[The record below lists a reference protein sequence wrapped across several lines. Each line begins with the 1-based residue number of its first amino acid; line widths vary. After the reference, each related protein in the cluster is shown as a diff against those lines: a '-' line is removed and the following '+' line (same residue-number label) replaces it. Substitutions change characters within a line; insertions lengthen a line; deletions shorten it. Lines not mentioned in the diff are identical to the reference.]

1 MTPCGFRGYASVDI
15 FCDPNASGRFR
26 CQRRPSGPLAKARAE
41 FLLSSIAEEHKVSVE
56 AEYEPKPEEWLKK
69 FQHVRHGDSDKFSS
83 ACHMVGSNL
92 KIIQRFVRAFGFA
105 VDVVSIPFPAA
116 SPASLVVNAFA
127 SLFASFSKVSEDFD
141 KIEDFFRKV
150 ADRLLSLETL
160 SKHLGQPGKRD
171 NLQERIVKLFICCL
185 SVGKIGSEKV
195 KHRPVAWCQQWS
207 NEKKNKLD
215 PELKRF
221 DEALESLR
229 LSIQTE
235 TYVAAIETN
244 EAVEKLAQGV
254 HNERDEI
261 LDWMST
267 FRHYTMHHKIE
278 QQLPA
283 DFNGGR
289 WLRESELFK
298 SWKEGATNRV
308 WYIGKPGAGKSVIA
322 YSIINDLKS
331 LAESSSSHDIL
342 VAYLY
347 LTYTSQADVKTLL
360 GSILRQLQ
368 AGSNL
373 NEQVL
378 KKFRDCRQCGRSGSQ
393 VQPPSMNDIRQM
405 LSAVAKHKTVFV
417 VVDALDESEQ
427 EIRQDLLEYIKDIGP
442 NVKLLVTSRHL
453 HHLETLQQGFQTS
466 EIQAH
471 NDDIE
476 EYIESVIRKHTFL
489 SMRQGLHQEIKR
501 EVQHRSG
508 NMFIIVRLHM
518 GAIAEVGKV
527 ADLKKLLR
535 SLPEDLNGAYRK
547 TMERIKHRDDKAQSR
562 ALFCL
567 GWVGF
572 SQRLLSTDELLHAL
586 AIYELRHDSTPDAY
600 SNDILQDHMHLES
613 EVISDC
619 CGLLTDLVG
628 EIRFVHRS
636 AQEFFSR
643 IRDTEFRDLD
653 KQVTLACVDYLTTV
667 PLQSKTAAPRER
679 LSMLELSKEF
689 PLLRYTGQHLHRHH
703 RRIKNLER
711 DEERTSFSLQCLR
724 HKISIADQTQ
734 PPRDSSNAFYETP
747 PPLHIVA
754 YLGNPGVL
762 TRLLRDGAAVSEL
775 DPYGQSPLDIAI
787 KYRLDTVASILL
799 RSGAEVDLATRT
811 GHAILLHAMEGDQR
825 KFVQQVI
832 GHPSRPLLGDSFLT
846 ILGILYM
853 IMLTPLE
860 VMRPFLLSLLEVFRA
875 LPLGLPATN
884 ALEPSS
890 TNSRI
895 EQITASDPS
904 LEKYRVLLSCAYEG
918 DDATLEL
925 LLDPSASDPIN
936 MTLESSENDP
946 RGSFVEDCYDSD
958 SEIDSDSDI
967 DSELKNDSEDSD
979 QGGIDSGNSS
989 LNERRWMKG
998 TTAISLAP
1006 EEMKA
1011 AFLRTACFLAVE
1023 SGKQEAVVAFL
1034 KVGIPPNLRNYQ
1046 GQFLLHRATARS
1058 NGNLVKL
1065 LLEFGAEVDL
1075 RDHNGRSA
1083 LLANAGIAK
1092 HQVLKILI
1100 QHKADLNLLT
1110 TGACHELRSQR
1121 LDQKSIW
1128 MGSITWRCANGH
1140 MECVRLLL
1148 EDGRA
1153 EASPISDTGKT
1164 PKGFVEDGEEH
1175 YDYILTGREQYA
1187 AQFMQAQELS
1197 SEERAFC
1204 RDEILHLLSKYGGR
1218 TPKELIQEM
1227 GKINFENKV
1236 SEWGRARGDEAG
1248 DTDDVIIIL
1257 VGGEGITAPTV
1268 RTLHT
1273 SHEREGAACQA
1284 PARYA
1289 AHGRRRK
1296 KRMRGRRPGKDGLE
1310 IQSGRQ
1316 EVGDGLPFYP
1326 PSLRELGA
1334 SPSYRKAP

>member
-1 MTPCGFRGYASVDI
+1 MGDKKAAFVVKGDLL
-15 FCDPNASGRFR
+15 GLW
-26 CQRRPSGPLAKARAE
+26 QKARAE

-141 KIEDFFRKV
+141 KIEDFFRRV

-207 NEKKNKLD
+207 NETKNKLD
-215 PELKRF
+215 PELERF
-221 DEALESLR
+221 DEALKSLR

-347 LTYTSQADVKTLL
+347 LTYTSQADVKILL

-508 NMFIIVRLHM
+508 NMFIIVQLHM

-535 SLPEDLNGAYRK
+535 SLPEDLDGAYRK

-567 GWVGF
+567 GWVAF

-667 PLQSKTAAPRER
+667 PLQSKTAAPGER

-711 DEERTSFSLQCLR
+711 DEEVLEAIHSFVSDGNATNLYSELLSHFNAYDTKSALLIKHNRRAIRRTHSTKPL
-724 HKISIADQTQ
+724 
-734 PPRDSSNAFYETP
+734 

-860 VMRPFLLSLLEVFRA
+860 VMRPFLLSILEVFRA

-1046 GQFLLHRATARS
+1046 GQCLLHRATARS

-1110 TGACHELRSQR
+1110 TGGCHELYEAAVFGAPKAVDFFLREGVNA
-1121 LDQKSIW
+1121 SIRNRFGW
-1128 MGSITWRCANGH
+1128 APLHGAAANGH

-1175 YDYILTGREQYA
+1175 YDSILTGREQYA
-1187 AQFMQAQELS
+1187 AQVMQAQELS
-1197 SEERAFC
+1197 FEERAFR

-1227 GKINFENKV
+1227 GIANFKNKV
-1236 SEWGRARGDEAG
+1236 KEWGRARGDGAG
-1248 DTDDVIIIL
+1248 DTDDVVIIL

-1268 RTLHT
+1268 RALRT
-1273 SHEREGAACQA
+1273 SHEREGASGQP

-1289 AHGRRRK
+1289 AHGRWRK
-1296 KRMRGRRPGKDGLE
+1296 KRMRGKRPEGGGVELRGYRR
-1310 IQSGRQ
+1310 R
-1316 EVGDGLPFYP
+1316 
-1326 PSLRELGA
+1326 
-1334 SPSYRKAP
+1334 